1 MADKSGLATALA
13 SRRNSY
19 NTNPYT
25 TIGRAIPS
33 SFTPAPQ
40 ADVNPWQALAANFL
54 LGLASSG
61 LQTYGGLQAQAEEQQ
76 NNKLI
81 ADRLKGAYSPE
92 QYQAAIE
99 AMQQDPRTADV
110 GNQLFFDNVQQQ
122 QAIELQRAQRNP
134 TPLELFYQRNGGGS
148 PQQPQATLN
157 NTAIGQPDVANPYVA
172 TPAPAQPVAATPAG
186 NQPATATPA
195 PATTPGLSELEQLQ
209 QKVRQRADQYAL
221 SGYDPEAALA
231 QAQKEY
237 AADFDNYGK
246 QQEAAIKEANDAI
259 TSGQKLVSMS
269 NELKSVVP
277 MTQSTGPAY
286 GLRSGARNVGQTV
299 LGALGIETPGI
310 TATLDAEAALE
321 SRVPEII
328 GEARKLANNTGN
340 PTDSE
345 NRLFAGA
352 GPGTGR
358 SKEQNLKLA
367 ETAAIRGQRAA
378 DFGFFMNSWL
388 KAGKPYQEG
397 KAIWQDY
404 ANAYP
409 IVTQGPSGEFRVQD
423 QRPPWQLLLNGPK
436 PNPANYGP
444 NQKDQFLQD
453 YARWKQGK

>member
-1 MADKSGLATALA
+1 
-13 SRRNSY
+13 
-19 NTNPYT
+19 
-25 TIGRAIPS
+25 
-33 SFTPAPQ
+33 
-40 ADVNPWQALAANFL
+40 
-54 LGLASSG
+54 
-61 LQTYGGLQAQAEEQQ
+61 
-76 NNKLI
+76 
-81 ADRLKGAYSPE
+81 
-92 QYQAAIE
+92 
-99 AMQQDPRTADV
+99 
-110 GNQLFFDNVQQQ
+110 
-122 QAIELQRAQRNP
+122 
-134 TPLELFYQRNGGGS
+134 
-148 PQQPQATLN
+148 
-157 NTAIGQPDVANPYVA
+157 
-172 TPAPAQPVAATPAG
+172 
-186 NQPATATPA
+186 
-195 PATTPGLSELEQLQ
+195 
-209 QKVRQRADQYAL
+209 
-221 SGYDPEAALA
+221 
-231 QAQKEY
+231 
-237 AADFDNYGK
+237 
-246 QQEAAIKEANDAI
+246 
-259 TSGQKLVSMS
+259 
-269 NELKSVVP
+269 

-340 PTDSE
+340 PTESE

-378 DFGFFMNSWL
+378 DYGFFINSWL
-388 KAGKPYQEG
+388 KTGKPYQEG
-397 KAIWQDY
+397 KAVWQDY

-423 QRPPWQLLLNGPK
+423 QRPPWQLLLKGPK

>member
-13 SRRNSY
+13 SRHDSY

-33 SFTPAPQ
+33 SFTPSPQ

-81 ADRLKGAYSPE
+81 ADKLNGAYSP
-92 QYQAAIE
+92 QDYSAAVSSL
-99 AMQQDPRTADV
+99 QSDPRTADV
-110 GNQLFFDNVQQQ
+110 GNQLFFDNVQQR

-134 TPLELFYQRNGGGS
+134 TALELFYERNGGGP
-148 PQQPQATLN
+148 PQQPQRTLN
-157 NTAIGQPDVANPYVA
+157 NTAIGQPDVTNPYVA
-172 TPAPAQPVAATPAG
+172 NPA
-186 NQPATATPA
+186 QPATATPA
-195 PATTPGLSELEQLQ
+195 PATTPGLSEFEQLQ
-209 QKVRQRADQYAL
+209 QKVKQRADEYAL
-221 SGYDPEAALA
+221 TGLYDPEAALT

-299 LGALGIETPGI
+299 LGALGIDTPGI

-378 DFGFFMNSWL
+378 DYGFFMNSWL
-388 KAGKPYQEG
+388 KTGKPYQEG
-397 KAIWQDY
+397 KAAWQDY

-409 IVTQGPSGEFRVQD
+409 IVTQGPAGEFKVQD